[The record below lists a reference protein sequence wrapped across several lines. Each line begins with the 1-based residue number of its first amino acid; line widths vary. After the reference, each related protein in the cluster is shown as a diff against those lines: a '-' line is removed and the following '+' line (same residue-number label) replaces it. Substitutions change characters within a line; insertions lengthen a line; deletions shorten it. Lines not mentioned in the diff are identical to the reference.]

1 MVQINLWYDVEPD
14 IFLPELLA
22 LDVDKSLFNSQ
33 SDFDDYIVD
42 YLINNG
48 YAKKTNLTWQV
59 I

>member
-22 LDVDKSLFNSQ
+22 LDVDKSSFNSQ